1 MNEDQNNVAALEAL
15 LFIHGEALPLKKI
28 MSVLGLTEETLEVAL
43 SALSSEM
50 EGPNRGLAILRNG
63 EKIQLVTKPEYGSIM
78 TQFVKDELQDD
89 LTPAALEAL
98 SLILYLG
105 PVPRSRL
112 DYLRG
117 VNSSFIVRNLMLRG
131 LVERFPDP
139 QKPSI
144 FLYRATMEALRH
156 LGVTS
161 PEGLPEYAKF
171 KELTVFD
178 APKEVPQEPK
188 AE

>member
-1 MNEDQNNVAALEAL
+1 MSNSTENNIAALEAL
-15 LFIHGEALPLKKI
+15 LFIHGEALTAKKM
-28 MSVLGLTEETLEVAL
+28 MSVLGLAAGDLELAL
-43 SALSSEM
+43 TALRSNLER
-50 EGPNRGLAILRNG
+50 EGRGLALLQNG
-63 EKIQLVTKPEYGSIM
+63 DKAQLVTKPEFGKIM
-78 TQFVKDELQDD
+78 AQFVKEELQED

-105 PVPRSRL
+105 PVHRSRL

-139 QKPSI
+139 EKPSV

-156 LGVTS
+156 LGVS
-161 PEGLPEYAKF
+161 AASELPDYVKF
-171 KELTVFD
+171 QELTNFSD
-178 APKEVPQEPK
+178 QQS
-188 AE
+188 